1 MAADTTMLARP
12 TAGLPV
18 ARAVLQGQRRT
29 LLLWGI
35 AVAAVCALYTSFYPS
50 MGGGAEMEA
59 LIDSMPAGLVEALG
73 YDQIGTANGYLQST
87 VYGLLGPILL
97 LVFAIGT
104 GARLVA
110 GQEEDGTLEL
120 ELTAPVTRRQV
131 FTERLGALWLD
142 LVLLVG
148 VVTVAT
154 VLLVLALDMD
164 ASLVNVLAGSVGL
177 LLLVVAFGTIA
188 FAVGTATGRR
198 GLALGTA
205 AGLAVVA
212 YMLDAIGPT
221 VDLAWMTAVS
231 PFAWYVGGDPLIE
244 GFDGAGLA
252 RLAVLTLVAVVA
264 GWTAFRRRDLMV

>member
-1 MAADTTMLARP
+1 MAADTTMLTRP

-35 AVAAVCALYTSFYPS
+35 AVAAVCSLYTSFYPS

-73 YDQIGTANGYLQST
+73 YDQIGTAAGYLQST

-154 VLLVLALDMD
+154 VLLVVALDMD
-164 ASLVNVLAGSVGL
+164 ASLTNVLAGSVGL

-198 GLALGTA
+198 GVALGTA